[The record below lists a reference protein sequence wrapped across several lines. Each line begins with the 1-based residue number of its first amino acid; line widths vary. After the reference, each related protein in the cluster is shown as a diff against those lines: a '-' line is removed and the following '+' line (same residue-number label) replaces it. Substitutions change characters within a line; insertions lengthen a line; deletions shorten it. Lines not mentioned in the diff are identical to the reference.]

1 MVISVDNTEISERPD
16 KWRIGQLLTL
26 SFVLAALLAALSF
39 AHFYIARDVFH
50 VTDNELHSIMYLHI
64 SSGKKLEK
72 AENDINMCLTYT
84 HTT

>member
-1 MVISVDNTEISERPD
+1 VIAVDNAEISEKPD

-39 AHFYIARDVFH
+39 AHFYVARDVFH

-64 SSGKKLEK
+64 SSGKWKNFPSLNYKL
-72 AENDINMCLTYT
+72 ICF
-84 HTT
+84 HFFF